1 MNKKLSLKLLIKQ
14 SLRARVEQ
22 LAAENK
28 DLLEFVDES
37 VRIAEGYK
45 LQVKKMVEE
54 KLEKKNLGPEIA
66 RLV

>member
-45 LQVKKMVEE
+45 LQIKKMIEE
-54 KLEKKNLGPEIA
+54 TLEKKNLGPEIA

>member
-1 MNKKLSLKLLIKQ
+1 ML
-14 SLRARVEQ
+14 ARVEQ

-45 LQVKKMVEE
+45 LQIKKMAEE